1 MDALQGGRGRLIAVK
16 KSKVDLLIGA
26 QWGDE
31 GKGKVVDMMGADVDV
46 FVRYQGGANA
56 GHTVIVNGQ
65 KVVFHLLP
73 SGMLYPGKLCI
84 IGNGLVLDPEQF
96 LAENAGLHERGQ
108 DRARL
113 VVSPHAHVVMPYHKI
128 LDRAQEAARGKG
140 RQIGTTGRGIGPCY
154 VDKYA
159 RNGLRVEDLLDP
171 DLLREKLVPLME
183 EKNQLLTRLYNE
195 KPIPFDEVYEPAREW
210 GKALAPYVDD
220 VVRLLRAAVDAGRHI
235 LLEGAQAVLL
245 DVDHGTYP
253 YVTSSSTIAAGA
265 FTGTGLAPCDLTR
278 VIAVVKA
285 YTTRVG
291 EGPMPTEERG
301 EIGELLRRRGG
312 EFGATTGRSRRCGWL
327 DMMGLK
333 YSMELNGVDVLALTK
348 LDVLSGMDRI
358 RICSGYEYDGRR
370 LDRFPTSSR
379 VLEEV
384 VPVYETLPGWKEDI
398 SGCTS
403 FESLPDA
410 AQNFV
415 RFIEAQLDVPVKLIG
430 VGPDR
435 AQTIDRGL

>member
-1 MDALQGGRGRLIAVK
+1 MK
-16 KSKVDLLIGA
+16 KSRVDLLIGA

-31 GKGKVVDMMGADVDV
+31 GKGKVVDTMGADVDV

-56 GHTVIVNGQ
+56 GHTVIANGR

-96 LAENAGLHERGQ
+96 LNETAELYEKGQ

-113 VVSPHAHVVMPYHKI
+113 VVSPHAHIVMPYHKI
-128 LDRAQEAARGKG
+128 LDKAQEAARGKG
-140 RQIGTTGRGIGPCY
+140 RRIGTTGRGIGPCY

-159 RNGLRVEDLLDP
+159 RVGLRVEDLLDA

-183 EKNQLLTRLYNE
+183 EKNHLLTRLYNE

-210 GKALAPYVDD
+210 GKALEPYVGD
-220 VVRLLRAAVDAGRHI
+220 VVRLLRNAVDEGRHI

-245 DVDHGTYP
+245 DIDHGTYP
-253 YVTSSSTIAAGA
+253 YVTSSSTSAAGA
-265 FTGTGLAPCDLTR
+265 FTGTGLAPRDLTR

-291 EGPMPTEERG
+291 EGPMPTEELG
-301 EIGELLRRRGG
+301 EVGERLRAVGG
-312 EFGATTGRSRRCGWL
+312 EFGATTGRPRRCGWL
-327 DMMGLK
+327 DMVGLR
-333 YSMELNGVDVLALTK
+333 YSMALNGVDLIALTK
-348 LDVLSGMDRI
+348 LDVLSGMPKI
-358 RICSGYEYDGRR
+358 QVCVGYELGGRR
-370 LDRFPTSSR
+370 LEGFPTSPR
-379 VLEEV
+379 VLDEV

-398 SGCTS
+398 SSCTTFDALPKEARS
-403 FESLPDA
+403 FVEY
-410 AQNFV
+410 
-415 RFIEAQLDVPVKLIG
+415 IEKALGVPIKLIG
-430 VGPDR
+430 VGQDR
-435 AQTIDRGL
+435 NQTIDRGL